1 MRRPPAGIAA
11 LSIFFAFGAA
21 MTGLT
26 ATLLVLP
33 GSPLDAI
40 WNLNPVA
47 RDELA
52 RIGVWAVALMLLVCI
67 ACAAAAI
74 GLWKGAVWGRR
85 LAVGILV
92 VNLIGD
98 VTNAVVRSDPRTLI
112 GIPIAGAMIAYLLSR
127 RTVSSRTSLK

>member
-11 LSIFFAFGAA
+11 LSVFFAFGAA
-21 MTGLT
+21 MSGLT
-26 ATLLVLP
+26 AILLVFP

-67 ACAAAAI
+67 ACACAAI

-85 LAVGILV
+85 LAIGILV
-92 VNLIGD
+92 ANLVGD
-98 VTNAVVRSDPRTLI
+98 VTNAIVRSDPRTLI

-127 RTVSSRTSLK
+127 RARGPRALLK